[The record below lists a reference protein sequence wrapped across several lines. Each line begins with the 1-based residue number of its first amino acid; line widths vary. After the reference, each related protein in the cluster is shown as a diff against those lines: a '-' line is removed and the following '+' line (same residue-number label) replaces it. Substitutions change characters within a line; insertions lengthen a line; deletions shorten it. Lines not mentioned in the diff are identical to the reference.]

1 MDCGYDG
8 DDMNQKR
15 VVRGHR
21 AKERWHK
28 AKLKAFEDPTIVADA
43 RWQNLP

>member
-1 MDCGYDG
+1 MDYGYDG

-15 VVRGHR
+15 VVRGHGPI
-21 AKERWHK
+21 ERRHK
-28 AKLKAFEDPTIVADA
+28 VKLKAFEDRTVVANA